1 MMTRDLR
8 MGRWL
13 QLRGRAKMWWA
24 RLIRNEELEARGNAD
39 VVAGALQESYGAAVK
54 QGVREV
60 TRGIDAVANAAKRTV
75 RAIESSR

>member
-1 MMTRDLR
+1 MMTRDIR

-24 RLIRNEELEARGNAD
+24 RLIGNDELEARGNAD
-39 VVAGALQESYGAAVK
+39 VVAGALQESYGVAVK

-60 TRGIDAVANAAKRTV
+60 TRGIDVLANAAKRTV

>member
-1 MMTRDLR
+1 MMTRDIR

-24 RLIRNEELEARGNAD
+24 RLIGNEELEARGNAD
-39 VVAGALQESYGAAVK
+39 VVAGALQESYGVAVK

-60 TRGIDAVANAAKRTV
+60 TRGIDLLANAAKRTV

>member
-1 MMTRDLR
+1 MMTRDIR
-8 MGRWL
+8 VGRWL

-24 RLIRNEELEARGNAD
+24 RLIGNDELEARGNAD
-39 VVAGALQESYGAAVK
+39 VVAGALQESYGVAVK

-60 TRGIDAVANAAKRTV
+60 TRGIDVLANAAKRTV

>member
-1 MMTRDLR
+1 MMTRDIR

-24 RLIRNEELEARGNAD
+24 RLIGNDELEARGNAD
-39 VVAGALQESYGAAVK
+39 LVAGALQESYGVAVK

-60 TRGIDAVANAAKRTV
+60 TRGIDVLANAAKRTV